1 MAAHR
6 FPNLATGPVGL
17 PCHFVKNDEGGITYK
32 AYENDGVVFPAD
44 ATGAIEGQR
53 MCRQW
58 SGRQVFTAEDRFS
71 PYYQYSDTPSGPYW
85 RAAFSAHSRTPYF
98 AIPL

>member
-1 MAAHR
+1 
-6 FPNLATGPVGL
+6 
-17 PCHFVKNDEGGITYK
+17 VKNDEGGIIYK

-71 PYYQYSDTPSGPYW
+71 PHYQYTDTP
-85 RAAFSAHSRTPYF
+85 R
-98 AIPL
+98 